1 MEKNQECEIVQ
12 DLLIGYAD
20 NVLKPESKKL
30 VEKHLAEC
38 EKCKKRLEEIQKD
51 VNSDENCEQKQID
64 YFKKVKKKLSKKN
77 KIAIIIGIALAISLL
92 LNIMVFVNYRKNASY
107 LQIYLTDEV
116 SEEDLADIEQAIK
129 TQDSE
134 AEIEYHSKE
143 DELKE
148 MEEKMGE
155 RANLLDGYENNLAT
169 NPFPA
174 SFVVKAD
181 WNKIKD
187 IEASVISMP
196 GVKKVSSMIDHN
208 PYAMFIARFF
218 IQ

>member
-20 NVLKPESKKL
+20 DVLNPESKKL

-38 EKCKKRLEEIQKD
+38 EQCKKSLEEIQKD
-51 VNSDENCEQKQID
+51 VNPDENCEQEQID

-92 LNIMVFVNYRKNASY
+92 LNIMVFVNYQKNASY
-107 LQIYLTDEV
+107 MQIYLTDEV
-116 SEEDLADIEQAIK
+116 SEEELLNIEQAIK
-129 TQDSE
+129 AQDSE

-143 DELKE
+143 DELEE
-148 MEEKMGE
+148 MKEKMGE
-155 RANLLDGYENNLAT
+155 SANLLDGYEKNSAT

-181 WNKIKD
+181 RNKIKD
-187 IEASVISMP
+187 IESSVISMP
-196 GVKKVSSMIDHN
+196 GVKKVSSMIDNN